1 MKNIYKIVILF
12 VIAALMVALGAGVL
26 FHAFE
31 QIEKEA
37 ESRKHVNL
45 VLSSA
50 EGLLSAVRDA
60 ETGQRGYSLTGDM
73 AFLEP
78 YLAVCGNIESR
89 LKELRKITT
98 IAAAG
103 EHLEALIPLVK
114 AKMASLAGLIELR
127 RNNDMA
133 AVISTIKSGHGKELM
148 DSIRSEINS
157 FNKIEQEALIQH
169 EEKFKSDMH
178 YLFAVLFLASL
189 FSMLF
194 ALSFAYL
201 IYRETQHRL
210 KNLVHME
217 TQRSLE
223 IHQEANIKLESAKN
237 IAEKA
242 NHAKSDFLSSMSHE
256 LRTPLNAI
264 IGFAQL
270 MESDVP
276 PPNKEQKNSID
287 QILKAGWHLLK
298 LINEILDLSKIE
310 SGNLPLS
317 LEPVSLSEIITECR
331 NMVEKQAQQRGINMI
346 FPKFDKIYF
355 VKADRTRLNQ
365 VLINLFS
372 NAIKYNSTRGTVEV
386 KYEIIRPGRMRLSVI
401 DSGAG
406 LSPEKI
412 AQLFQPFNR
421 IGQETIGPEGTGIGL
436 VIAKKLVELMEG
448 AIGVESI
455 VGTGSTFWFEMGLVA
470 EQQLEPQDHKT
481 GESAK
486 PDVINGSRQR
496 TMLYIED
503 NLANMNLIEQIVA
516 RMPNVRMCSSMSGNG
531 GIEIAL
537 AQMPDLIL
545 LDINLPDMNGFEA
558 LKILKAN
565 KFTMH
570 IPVIAISANAMVHDI
585 EKGRK
590 AGFFNYLTKP
600 IILNEFT
607 AVIKA
612 ALESETQRTEPDK

>member
-31 QIEKEA
+31 QIEKGAEA
-37 ESRKHVNL
+37 RKHVNL
-45 VLSSA
+45 VLDSA
-50 EGLLSAVRDA
+50 ESLLSALRDA

-78 YLAVCGNIESR
+78 YLAVCDNIGTR

-103 EHLEALIPLVK
+103 KHLEALIPLVD
-114 AKMASLAGLIELR
+114 AKMKGLERIILLR

-133 AVISTIKSGHGKELM
+133 AVISTIKSGHGNKLM
-148 DSIRSEINS
+148 NSIRSEINS
-157 FNKIEQEALIQH
+157 FNMIEHEALIQH

-178 YLFAVLFLASL
+178 YLFVVLFLASL

-210 KNLVHME
+210 KNLVHIE
-217 TQRSLE
+217 TQHSLE
-223 IHQEANIKLESAKN
+223 IQQEANIKLEIAKN
-237 IAEKA
+237 IAENA

-270 MESDVP
+270 LESDVP
-276 PPNKEQKNSID
+276 PPNKEQMNSID

-331 NMVEKQAQQRGINMI
+331 NMVEKQAQRRGINMI

-355 VKADRTRLNQ
+355 VRADRTRLNQ
-365 VLINLFS
+365 VLINLLS
-372 NAIKYNSTRGTVEV
+372 NAIKYNSTPGTVEV
-386 KYEIIRPGRMRLSVI
+386 KYEITGPERIRLSVI

-448 AIGVESI
+448 SIGVESA
-455 VGTGSTFWFEMGLVA
+455 VGTGSTFWFEMGLVT
-470 EQQLEPQDHKT
+470 EQQLEPHDQKT
-481 GESAK
+481 GEIEKQDA
-486 PDVINGSRQR
+486 INGSRQL

-503 NLANMNLIEQIVA
+503 NLANMNLIEKIIA
-516 RMPNVRMCSSMSGNG
+516 RMPNVRMLSSMSGNG

-537 AQMPDLIL
+537 TQLPDLIL
-545 LDINLPDMNGFEA
+545 LDINLPDINGFEA

-565 KFTMH
+565 RFTMH

-590 AGFFNYLTKP
+590 AGFINYLTKP

-607 AVIKA
+607 AAMKA
-612 ALESETQRTEPDK
+612 ALESAARRTEPGK